1 MEKWSSWY
9 TIKSNEKF
17 EKKKKFKRWMGDIE
31 TMTLNLNLKFIKRK
45 KEKKKRFKTLLTNKS
60 SSSYWMSKRESILLH
75 LFNKISKFNMLELYS
90 TY

>member
-17 EKKKKFKRWMGDIE
+17 EKKKKKLKRWMGDIE

-45 KEKKKRFKTLLTNKS
+45 KEKKRFKTLLTHKS
-60 SSSYWMSKRESILLH
+60 
-75 LFNKISKFNMLELYS
+75 
-90 TY
+90 

>member
-17 EKKKKFKRWMGDIE
+17 EKKLKRWMGDIE

-45 KEKKKRFKTLLTNKS
+45 KEKKRFKTLLTHKS
-60 SSSYWMSKRESILLH
+60 
-75 LFNKISKFNMLELYS
+75 
-90 TY
+90 

>member
-17 EKKKKFKRWMGDIE
+17 EKKKKKLKRWMGDIE

-45 KEKKKRFKTLLTNKS
+45 KEKKDSRHYLPTKADQAIGCQKGNRFSYIYLTKS
-60 SSSYWMSKRESILLH
+60 VNSVG
-75 LFNKISKFNMLELYS
+75 
-90 TY
+90 